1 MWRRSRSHYR
11 RGFGLTGIIRLFL
24 SLVIMAILGLG
35 LIQAYRAFS
44 GFDPLT
50 SNPETL
56 IKSVFES
63 ESVVE
68 ALTKLLSFEP
78 SQLQDQAK
86 KLLDENGTSGEQNNF
101 QPTAPFLYRFAVVAD
116 SHLDYTNLNK
126 ALNLAKA
133 AQVKF
138 VMGIGDFS
146 DVGTI
151 DELRATKKEFDI
163 VGLSYY
169 VIPGDHDLW
178 DSRNRGLSATTNF
191 TKVFGVPYQ
200 SLAYQN
206 TRIILV
212 NNSDN
217 YRGLDQA
224 QLDWLEQ
231 ELDRVSQEPSK
242 LLLVFISIPL
252 YHPSSDHVMGKTE
265 AKLTGQAQH
274 LMTTLAR
281 KGVNE
286 VVAGDAHFFSRYVEP
301 TNNLQMTTAGA
312 VTATK
317 NAQAPRLLLVDVY
330 EDGSY
335 NLQDTEIK

>member
-1 MWRRSRSHYR
+1 
-11 RGFGLTGIIRLFL
+11 
-24 SLVIMAILGLG
+24 MAILGLG

-50 SNPETL
+50 SNPENL
-56 IKSVFES
+56 VRNIFES
-63 ESVVE
+63 DSVIE

-86 KLLDENGTSGEQNNF
+86 KLLEENGTKSEQDTF
-101 QPTAPFLYRFAVVAD
+101 EPTAPFLYRLAVVAD
-116 SHLDYTNLNK
+116 SHLDYANLNK
-126 ALNLAKA
+126 ALNLAKT

-138 VMGIGDFS
+138 IIGIGDFS

-151 DELRATKKEFDI
+151 DELRTTKKQFDT

-169 VIPGDHDLW
+169 VLPGDHDLW
-178 DSRNRGLSATTNF
+178 DSRNRGLSATSNF
-191 TKVFGVPYQ
+191 NQVFGVAYQ

-206 TRIILV
+206 TQIILV

-217 YRGLDQA
+217 YAGLDQA
-224 QLDWLEQ
+224 QIEWLEG
-231 ELDRVSQEPSK
+231 ELEKASQAPSK
-242 LLLVFISIPL
+242 LMLVFISIPL
-252 YHPSSDHVMGKTE
+252 FHPSSDHIMGKTE
-265 AKLTGQAQH
+265 PKLKSQADHLTITFAK
-274 LMTTLAR
+274 
-281 KGVNE
+281 KGVDE
-286 VVAGDAHFFSRYVEP
+286 VIAGDAHFFSRYVEP
-301 TNNLQMTTAGA
+301 GNNLKMTSAGA

-317 NAQAPRLLLVDVY
+317 NAQAPRMLLIDVY

>member
-1 MWRRSRSHYR
+1 MWRRSRHHYR
-11 RGFGLTGIIRLFL
+11 RSFGITGIIRLFL
-24 SLVIMAILGLG
+24 SLVIMVILGLG
-35 LIQAYRAFS
+35 LVQAYRAFS

-50 SNPETL
+50 SNPENL
-56 IKSVFES
+56 VRSIFES
-63 ESVVE
+63 DSVVE

-116 SHLDYTNLNK
+116 SHLDYANLNK

-151 DELRATKKEFDI
+151 DELRATKKEFDTL
-163 VGLSYY
+163 GLTYY
-169 VIPGDHDLW
+169 VLPGDHDLW
-178 DSRNRGLSATTNF
+178 DSRNRNISPVENF
-191 TKVFGVPYQ
+191 SQVFGVPYQ
-200 SLAYQN
+200 SFSYQN
-206 TRIILV
+206 SRFILV

-217 YRGLDQA
+217 YIGLDQA

-231 ELDRVSQEPSK
+231 ELDRISKEPNK
-242 LLLVFISIPL
+242 LTLVFISIPL

-265 AKLTGQAQH
+265 PKLKGQVQH
-274 LMTTLAR
+274 LMTLFKR
-281 KGVNE
+281 KGVDE
-286 VVAGDAHFFSRYVEP
+286 VISGDTHFFSRFVEP
-301 TNNLQMTTAGA
+301 TNNLRMTTSGA
-312 VTATK
+312 VTADK
-317 NAQAPRLLLVDVY
+317 NAQAPRFILVDVY

-335 NLQDTEIK
+335 NLQDTEIR

>member
-1 MWRRSRSHYR
+1 MFRRRYSYSRR
-11 RGFGLTGIIRLFL
+11 WGLTGIVRLFL

-50 SNPETL
+50 SSPETL

-63 ESVVE
+63 DSVIE
-68 ALTKLLSFEP
+68 AVTKLLSFEP
-78 SQLQDQAK
+78 TQFSDQAK
-86 KLLDENGTSGEQNNF
+86 KLLNENGAKDQQTTF
-101 QPTAPFLYRFAVVAD
+101 APTAPLLYRFAVVAD
-116 SHLDYTNLNK
+116 SHLDVGSLNK

-133 AQVKF
+133 TQVKF
-138 VMGIGDFS
+138 VIGMGDFS

-151 DELRATKKEFDI
+151 EELRATKKEFDL

-191 TKVFGVPYQ
+191 TQVFGVPYQ

-217 YRGLDQA
+217 YGGLDQA

-274 LMTTLAR
+274 LMTTFAR
-281 KGVNE
+281 KGVDE
-286 VVAGDAHFFSRYVEP
+286 VIAGDAHFFSRYVEP
-301 TNNLQMTTAGA
+301 TNNLKMTTAGA

-335 NLQDTEIK
+335 NLQDIEIK